1 MSMNKKILV
10 LRYIPILLSFLII
23 FLLVWRWQV
32 SVTRFF
38 DPDEYSYMHWA
49 AQVARGEHM
58 YTDFYSYFTPGFM
71 WVFAPIFWIYGAS
84 IQVFMAGRVVS
95 YMIFLGILGSLGYL
109 YGITRGWKWA
119 LLPIVILTFLPM
131 PYDKFL
137 EIRPDNLA
145 MLLAILGL
153 ICEIS
158 GIRGQSGKNGRREI
172 WWLVSGLLYSAS
184 LFVLAKTLP
193 IVAVGG
199 GIAVISS
206 WRDWKK
212 ILFFFLGLL
221 APWIVFF
228 LSAAVFGNFSVVW
241 YSLTKLPFEAYK
253 FSLNY
258 YMGANLF
265 FYPNALFYGG
275 NGYTIT
281 SGLIVNHAI
290 WILGLCVGAYRLVTP
305 ARGKKNELFVELLV
319 SGVFFVSVAA
329 YVKYFPMKHTQY
341 LIPIA
346 VFVAY
351 YAADGLSGLF
361 YWIERLGGRASFGIV
376 LLGFSYLV
384 IVITKDINAPK
395 LLNANTVQITELSTL
410 IHTIP
415 LSTHVVDLEGRM
427 VFWPDGYPVSSL
439 PFDEFLSYVSRRP
452 LPLAQYLD
460 KYPADYIYDGD
471 SNRFITFTAEN
482 LVYIHSHF
490 APVAGFSNR
499 LWKKL

>member
-1 MSMNKKILV
+1 MLASRKQFRILFPG
-10 LRYIPILLSFLII
+10 IILAG
-23 FLLVWRWQV
+23 LLLYLLWWRLQV
-32 SVTRFF
+32 SSVRYF
-38 DPDEYSYMHWA
+38 DVDEFSYMHWTA
-49 AQVARGEHM
+49 AIARGERPFI
-58 YTDFYSYFTPGFM
+58 DFFIFITPGFM
-71 WVFAPIFWIYGAS
+71 WVFAPIYWIYGVS
-84 IQVFMAGRVVS
+84 TQVFMAGRVVS

-145 MLLAILGL
+145 MLFALLGVIGEIVAIRAKR
-153 ICEIS
+153 IH
-158 GIRGQSGKNGRREI
+158 

-329 YVKYFPMKHTQY
+329 YVKFFPWKHTQY

-482 LVYIHSHF
+482 LAYIHAHF
-490 APVAGFSNR
+490 SPVSGFGER
-499 LWKKL
+499 LWKKIRIY

>member
-1 MSMNKKILV
+1 MNKKILV

-145 MLLAILGL
+145 MLFALLGVIGEIVAIRAKR
-153 ICEIS
+153 IH
-158 GIRGQSGKNGRREI
+158 

-253 FSLNY
+253 DIGNV
-258 YMGANLF
+258 YMATSLF
-265 FYPNALFYGG
+265 FYPNVAFYGG
-275 NGYTIT
+275 VGYTIT
-281 SGLIVNHAI
+281 PGLIVNHAI

-319 SGVFFVSVAA
+319 SGVFLLSVAG
-329 YVKYFPMKHTQY
+329 YVKFFPWKHTQY

-361 YWIERLGGRASFGIV
+361 DWLERAGGFASLMIV
-376 LLGFSYLV
+376 LLGFSYLL
-384 IVITKDINAPK
+384 IVVTIQVNESK
-395 LLNANTVQITELSTL
+395 LLNTNRTQIAELMTL
-410 IHTIP
+410 LKIIP
-415 LSTHVVDLEGRM
+415 LRARVVDLDGRM
-427 VFWPDGYPVSSL
+427 VFWPDGYPISSMTIDWLVSKM
-439 PFDEFLSYVSRRP
+439 SRPP

-460 KYPADYIYDGD
+460 KYPAEYIYDGD

-482 LVYIHSHF
+482 LAYIHAHF
-490 APVAGFSNR
+490 SPVSGFGER
-499 LWKKL
+499 LWKKIRIY